1 MLSRFRFAAGI
12 AAALCLSLA
21 ACGGGGSDPSTP
33 DASAVDPTS
42 VVDIQRHP
50 ASVSGTAIPPA
61 TSINDSSGA
70 VWTVK
75 NGFIYRAGKKTIS
88 SDVILLLWYEGVI
101 YQEDSAILWWKWKNN
116 GWVACADP
124 RPAVT
129 PPVVIPPAVTP
140 PVVIPPVV
148 IPPVVIPPVVT
159 PPVTTPPVVTPPV
172 VTPPTTSAISF
183 YGIGAH
189 YVQGGLSSSV
199 AFATQA
205 ASLADLG
212 MKSYRQ
218 DMYTTSQIDT
228 IAATVMPGLGKNVQ
242 VLPMI
247 EAYPWD
253 DPAANGN
260 PTEATAYAYAYG
272 MAAHAATKFKGI
284 PVVEFGNEYDID
296 GNAGNVASDGQ
307 DVTDYNNTYFQIF
320 RGSLRG
326 SIDGWH
332 SVDTGHVTKIIAN
345 ASSGWL
351 HFGFLDGMMTGK
363 QPDGSTGHPKIAPD
377 IIQWHWYS
385 DFGDI
390 EKATGGSGTY
400 NVLSRLKSSYNLPI
414 MITEIGARP
423 MSESQVQSYISTTIP
438 ELVAAKATYNVIGF
452 NWYEMYETASLPG
465 YGLMTSG
472 TAKKARYTTMK
483 SVIAAAGAQ

>member
-1 MLSRFRFAAGI
+1 MFIRNKFAFAA
-12 AAALCLSLA
+12 AFSLSLA
-21 ACGGGGSDPSTP
+21 ACGGGGSNPTSGVAAAAVD
-33 DASAVDPTS
+33 DSAV
-42 VVDIQRHP
+42 VDVQRHP
-50 ASVSGTAIPPA
+50 ASTSGTAIPPA

-70 VWTVK
+70 VWTVSK
-75 NGFIYRAGKKTIS
+75 GFIYRAGKQTIS

-101 YQEDSAILWWKWKNN
+101 YQEDSAKLWWKWQNN
-116 GWVACADP
+116 GWVSCTDP

-129 PPVVIPPAVTP
+129 
-140 PVVIPPVV
+140 
-148 IPPVVIPPVVT
+148 T
-159 PPVTTPPVVTPPV
+159 PPVTTPPVTTPPVTTPPVTTPPVKTPPVVTPPV
-172 VTPPTTSAISF
+172 VTPPVVTPASNIPF

-189 YVQGGLSSSV
+189 YVQGGLSSTV
-199 AFATQA
+199 PLATQA

-218 DMYTTSQIDT
+218 DMYNTSQIDT
-228 IAATVMPGLGKNVQ
+228 FASTVMPGLGKNVQ

-247 EAYPWD
+247 DAYPWD

-272 MAAHAATKFKGI
+272 IAAHAATKFAGI
-284 PVVEFGNEYDID
+284 PVVEFGNEFDID

-307 DVTDYNNTYFQIF
+307 DVSDYNNSTFPIF
-320 RGSLRG
+320 RGALRG

-351 HFGFLDGMMTGK
+351 HFGFLDGMLSGT
-363 QPDGSTGHPKIAPD
+363 QPDGSTGHPKVTPD

-390 EKATGGSGTY
+390 ENATGGSGTY
-400 NVLSRLKSSYNLPI
+400 NVLARLKSSYNLPI
-414 MITEIGARP
+414 LITEIGTRP
-423 MSESQVQSYISTTIP
+423 TLTEAQAESYIKSTVA
-438 ELVAAKATYNVIGF
+438 ELAAAKATYNVIGF

-465 YGLMTSG
+465 YGLMTSA
-472 TAKKARYTTMK
+472 TAEKPRYATMK
-483 SVIAAAGAQ
+483 AAIATAGAH

>member
-1 MLSRFRFAAGI
+1 MEKLAMLIRYKFAF
-12 AAALCLSLA
+12 AAALGLSLA
-21 ACGGGGSDPSTP
+21 ACGGGSNPTASDAGAA
-33 DASAVDPTS
+33 DAAAIDV
-42 VVDIQRHP
+42 QKHP
-50 ASVSGTAIPPA
+50 ASISGTAIPPA
-61 TSINDSSGA
+61 MSLNDSSGA
-70 VWTVK
+70 VWTVR
-75 NGFIYRAGKKTIS
+75 NGVIYRANQKTVS
-88 SDVILLLWYEGVI
+88 SNVTLLLWYAGKI
-101 YQEDSAILWWKWKNN
+101 YQENASKAWWVWQNN
-116 GWVACADP
+116 GWVVSADP

-129 PPVVIPPAVTP
+129 TPAAPAKPASSTSSGSTSTSSP
-140 PVVIPPVV
+140 S
-148 IPPVVIPPVVT
+148 
-159 PPVTTPPVVTPPV
+159 
-172 VTPPTTSAISF
+172 TSAAQTPAAASATAAAAATPAASAIPF

-199 AFATQA
+199 PLATQA

-218 DMYTTSQIDT
+218 DMYSTSQIDT
-228 IAATVMPGLGKNVQ
+228 FAATIMPGLGKNVQ

-272 MAAHAATKFKGI
+272 IAAHAATKFAGI

-307 DVTDYNNTYFQIF
+307 DVTDYNNATFPIF
-320 RGSLRG
+320 RGALRG

-351 HFGFLDGMMTGK
+351 HFGFLDGMMSGT
-363 QPDGSTGHPKIAPD
+363 QPDGSTGHPKITPD

-414 MITEIGARP
+414 LITEIGTRP
-423 MSESQVQSYISTTIP
+423 TLTEAQAESNITTTIA
-438 ELVAAKATYNVIGF
+438 ELTAAKATYNVIGF

-465 YGLMTSG
+465 YGLMTSA
-472 TAKKARYTTMK
+472 TAEKPRYATMK
-483 SVIAAAGAQ
+483 AAIAAAGPQ